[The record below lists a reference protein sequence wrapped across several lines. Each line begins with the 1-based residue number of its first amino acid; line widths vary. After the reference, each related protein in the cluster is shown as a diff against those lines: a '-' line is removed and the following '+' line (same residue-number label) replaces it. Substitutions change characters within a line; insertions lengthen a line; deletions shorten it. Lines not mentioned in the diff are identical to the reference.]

1 MFIEIFK
8 VSENKTFRTV
18 WTFEIEAPKGW
29 RKGTI
34 NLRKYEEQTQSG
46 NKRYKTTGTW
56 ISDKF
61 GERRKKEE
69 VLKTDM
75 YWIEKQEF
83 QDISNKEIYK
93 TLIREFD
100 IIGWKKEKRNEEPSR
115 DR

>member
-1 MFIEIFK
+1 M
-8 VSENKTFRTV
+8 
-18 WTFEIEAPKGW
+18 
-29 RKGTI
+29 
-34 NLRKYEEQTQSG
+34 
-46 NKRYKTTGTW
+46 
-56 ISDKF
+56 
-61 GERRKKEE
+61 KKEE

-75 YWIEKQEF
+75 YWIEKQEV